1 MKKMTMAVIVANR
14 GFFPDSL
21 VKQGRSAI
29 LDILNGAGYNTV
41 ALDED
46 DTKYGAVETLADA
59 RKCADLFSRHSHE
72 IDGIIVTL
80 PNFGDE
86 KGVLEAVKLS
96 GLNVPIL
103 IQAEPDE
110 LDKMSIS
117 HRRDSFCGKVSVC
130 NNLNQAGIAYTLTK

>member
-1 MKKMTMAVIVANR
+1 MKEIKEMTMAVIVANR

-21 VKQGRSAI
+21 VRQGRSAI
-29 LDILNGAGYNTV
+29 LDILKGAGYNTV
-41 ALDED
+41 ILDEN

-59 RKCADLFSRHSHE
+59 RKCADLFSRHAHE
-72 IDGIIVTL
+72 IDGVIVTL

-86 KGVLEAVKLS
+86 KGVLEVIKSS

-110 LDKMSIS
+110 PDKMS
-117 HRRDSFCGKVSVC
+117 
-130 NNLNQAGIAYTLTK
+130 